1 MRKITDF
8 IVKGRYVFLAIFIIA
23 AIFSLYLSNKVNIND
38 DIMKYLPKTSE
49 TKIGKDIMDEE
60 FAKQDSSVLN
70 VMFKGLSDSEKIDTL
85 KKLQSIDNVSSV
97 DYENTEEYNKDN
109 YTLYVLNVDDYDY
122 SITATSVYNYVK
134 DNFKVF
140 GMSGSIYDE
149 NKPILQLWIVIL
161 AIACAMI
168 ILIILSDSYVEPWL
182 YLISIGI
189 AVFINKGTNIMFE
202 SVSSI
207 TNSIVAILQLAL
219 SMDYSIMLSNR
230 YKQEKLTHS
239 NKIDAMKEALYHSFK
254 AISSSSVTTIVGL
267 VALVFMSFTIGKDL
281 GFVLAKGVLL
291 SLISIFFCLPALL
304 LIFDNLIIK
313 TKKKSPKF
321 NLTRLGKFIYKTRY
335 VQSVLIIIL
344 FVGAYFLKGN
354 IEILYTGSEQDKV
367 AKIFPTTN
375 QIAIVYNNKYE
386 ELIANYCKK
395 LEKDENIDQTLCYS
409 NTINEKLAY
418 NELNKKFKDLG
429 QDTQIEEY
437 LIKLIYYNYYNKD
450 ANNKMT
456 LNEFVSFI
464 KSDIYTNDNFNNLI
478 NQDIKNNLE
487 MLENFTSSSLI
498 NKKRSP
504 KEIADILG
512 MNKDD
517 AEKILIYYNSK
528 NVETKMT
535 IKDFVNFMLNDV
547 ANDNEYSSS
556 LDGATISKLKQL
568 QKFTDKNNINKKMD
582 ASELSSIFGIDKDLI
597 AQLFL
602 FYRTT
607 VGSNTKMTL
616 NEFANFTLNMARND
630 SYKNMFD
637 ENTIKSL
644 TLLKTIS
651 NKQNVTT
658 ALNKTAMKASLNN
671 LGLSL
676 DDNTLSLLYIY
687 YTGSNTDTKLT
698 LNTFAT
704 IALQMANNK
713 NYKSYFNKDILSQ
726 LFVLKNLTS
735 GDSLPKE
742 VLYQTFNINE
752 QTLGKE
758 LLEKLDNNITKTKMT
773 PLEFEMILQSLI
785 QNPNLGLSEE
795 QVKVL
800 NKNLTM
806 AQKLI
811 NDNKYHT
818 PTEIVNILN
827 QDKTVVS
834 MIYGGY
840 DSQNGKLKDISVK
853 ELINFLYS
861 NNKNPL
867 FAEKLTQVSDLLQLA
882 HIVVNNLDTTYS
894 YAQISSITNTDKGQL
909 AKIFGIYDYNNK
921 PTTLTPLELTNLI
934 LNNKDNELLKGKI
947 SNRETSELS
956 LVKDVMTSTLNDTK
970 YTSSNLSSLLN
981 IDNNTMSLLFS
992 LYNSKYIKSSQDIS
1006 LYNYV
1011 QFIVKDV
1018 MNNKDYSAKFD
1029 DAKKEKITTINDIM
1043 NKSLNSI
1050 TYTSTEAFTSLDTLS
1065 DNLDK
1070 NLVDLI
1076 YMYYKSTKDYDDSWK
1091 MTIEEFINYLYS
1103 DILTDSRFD
1112 DFINAE
1118 KKATITDS
1126 KNTVDKSKD
1135 LIVSDKY
1142 SRVVLNTKYAAEDEN
1157 TYKFINSIQ
1166 DEIGNNDDIYIVGNS
1181 PMAVEMNKTF
1191 NNELN
1196 KITLL
1201 TMIFIFIVVAITFKD
1216 LIIPF
1221 VLVLIIQTAV
1231 YLTMCAISITGGS
1244 EYFISLLIV
1253 QAILMGAT
1261 IDYAIVYTSYYRE
1274 SRLTMGIKDSVI
1286 NAYNKSIHTIISS
1299 SSILIIVTL
1308 VVAGFASAI
1317 AAKICETISQGTFAS
1332 VILILFVLPGVL
1344 ASTDKI
1350 ICRNGYYKEPKKGKS
1365 VEKNL

>member
-23 AIFSLYLSNKVNIND
+23 ALFSLYLSNKVNIND

-60 FAKQDSSVLN
+60 FAEQDSSVLN
-70 VMFKGLSDSEKIDTL
+70 VMFKGLSDSEKEDTL
-85 KKLQSIDNVSSV
+85 KKLQSIDGVSSV
-97 DYENTEEYNKDN
+97 DYENTEEYNKDK
-109 YTLYVLNVDDYDY
+109 YTLYVLNVDDYDH
-122 SITATSVYNYVK
+122 SETATNVYNYVK
-134 DNFKVF
+134 DNFRTA

-189 AVFINKGTNIMFE
+189 AVFINKGTNIMFD

-304 LIFDNLIIK
+304 LIFDNLIAK
-313 TKKKSPKF
+313 TQKKSPKF
-321 NLTRLGKFIYKTRY
+321 NLTGLGKFIYKTRY
-335 VQSVLIIIL
+335 VQGVLIVIL

-354 IEILYTGSEQDKV
+354 IGILYTGSEQDKV
-367 AKIFPTTN
+367 GKVFPATN

-386 ELIANYCKK
+386 ELITDYCKK
-395 LEKDENIDQTLCYS
+395 LEQDENIDQALCYS

-418 NELNKKFKDLG
+418 NELNKKFEDLG
-429 QDTQIEEY
+429 QDTQVEEY

-456 LNEFVSFI
+456 LNEFISFI
-464 KSDIYTNDNFNNLI
+464 KSDIYTNDNFSDSIDQDTKDNL
-478 NQDIKNNLE
+478 DLLE
-487 MLENFTSSSLI
+487 KFTSPSLI
-498 NKKRSP
+498 NKKRST

-512 MNKDD
+512 MNEDD

-535 IKDFVNFMLNDV
+535 IKEFVNFMLNDV
-547 ANDNEYSSS
+547 ANDKEYSSS
-556 LDGATISKLKQL
+556 LDKATISKLKQL
-568 QKFTDKNNINKKMD
+568 QKFADVNNINKKMD

-597 AQLFL
+597 EQLFL

-607 VGSNTKMTL
+607 VDSNTKMTL
-616 NEFANFTLNMARND
+616 NEFANFALNMSSND
-630 SYKNMFD
+630 SYKDMFD
-637 ENTIKSL
+637 ENNIKSL
-644 TLLKTIS
+644 TLLKTLS

-658 ALNKTAMKASLNN
+658 ALNRTSMKTSLNN

-687 YTGSNTDTKLT
+687 YTGYNTDTKLT
-698 LNTFAT
+698 LNEFAT
-704 IALQMANNK
+704 TALAEK
-713 NYKSYFNKDILSQ
+713 ENYQSYFNEDIL
-726 LFVLKNLTS
+726 K
-735 GDSLPKE
+735 SLQTIVSLNSHYNQELSNTK
-742 VLYQTFNINE
+742 LYEMFGIDEETGAKLNYAITQ
-752 QTLGKE
+752 GKS
-758 LLEKLDNNITKTKMT
+758 DTYNMT
-773 PLEFEMILQSLI
+773 PLQFVNTLLQTSEI
-785 QNPNLGLSEE
+785 ASQLSET
-795 QVKVL
+795 QKTSL
-800 NKNLTM
+800 GT
-806 AQKLI
+806 AQYI
-811 NDNKYHT
+811 MNNIS
-818 PTEIVNILN
+818 TEYGVNELVSALN

-834 MIYGGY
+834 VIYGVY

-861 NNKNPL
+861 NKENPL
-867 FAEKLTQVSDLLQLA
+867 FAEKLTSTGNLLQLV
-882 HIVVNNLDTTYS
+882 HIIVNNLDTTYS
-894 YAQISSITNTDKGQL
+894 YSEISNITGTNKDQL
-909 AKIFGIYDYNNK
+909 AKIFGVYDYNNE
-921 PTTLTPLELTNLI
+921 TTAMTPLELTNLI

-947 SNRETSELS
+947 SNSEISELS
-956 LVKDVMTSTLNDTK
+956 LVKEVMTSTLNNTK
-970 YTSSNLSSLLN
+970 NTSSNLSSLFN

-992 LYNSKYIKSSQDIS
+992 LYNSKYIKSNQDIS

-1029 DAKKEKITTINDIM
+1029 DVKKEKLTTINDIM

-1050 TYTSTEAFTSLDTLS
+1050 KYTSTEAFTSLDTLS

-1076 YMYYKSTKDYDDSWK
+1076 YMYYGSNKEYDDSWK
-1091 MTIEEFINYLYS
+1091 MTIEEFINYLNS

-1112 DFINAE
+1112 DFINSE
-1118 KKATITDS
+1118 KRTTITDS
-1126 KNTVDKSKD
+1126 KKTVDKSKD

-1142 SRVVLNTKYAAEDEN
+1142 SRVVLNTKYAAEDED

-1196 KITLL
+1196 KITIL

-1231 YLTMCAISITGGS
+1231 YLTMSVISITGGS
-1244 EYFISLLIV
+1244 VYFISLLIV

-1344 ASTDKI
+1344 AATDKI
-1350 ICRNGYYKEPKKGKS
+1350 ICRNGYYKEPKK
-1365 VEKNL
+1365 

>member
-23 AIFSLYLSNKVNIND
+23 ALFSLYLSNKVNIND

-60 FAKQDSSVLN
+60 FAEQDSSVLN
-70 VMFKGLSDSEKIDTL
+70 VMFKGLSDSEKEDTL
-85 KKLQSIDNVSSV
+85 KKLQSIDGVSSV
-97 DYENTEEYNKDN
+97 DYENTEEYNKDK
-109 YTLYVLNVDDYDY
+109 YTLYVLNVDDYDH
-122 SITATSVYNYVK
+122 SETATNVYNYVK
-134 DNFKVF
+134 DNFRVS

-189 AVFINKGTNIMFE
+189 AVFINKGTNIMFD

-230 YKQEKLTHS
+230 YKQEKLTHN

-304 LIFDNLIIK
+304 LIFDNLIAK

-321 NLTRLGKFIYKTRY
+321 NLTGLGKFIYKTRY
-335 VQSVLIIIL
+335 VQGILIVIL

-354 IEILYTGSEQDKV
+354 IGILYTGSEQDKV
-367 AKIFPTTN
+367 GKVFPATN

-386 ELIANYCKK
+386 ELITDYCKK
-395 LEKDENIDQTLCYS
+395 LEQNEKIDQALCYS

-418 NELNKKFKDLG
+418 NELNKKFEDLG
-429 QDTQIEEY
+429 QDTQVEEY

-456 LNEFVSFI
+456 LNEFISFI
-464 KSDIYTNDNFNNLI
+464 KRDIYTNDNFSDSI
-478 NQDIKNNLE
+478 DQDTKDNLE
-487 MLENFTSSSLI
+487 ILENFTSPSLI
-498 NKKRSP
+498 NKKRST

-512 MNKDD
+512 MNEDD

-535 IKDFVNFMLNDV
+535 IKEFVNFMLNDV
-547 ANDNEYSSS
+547 ANDKEYSSS
-556 LDGATISKLKQL
+556 LDKATISKLKQL
-568 QKFTDKNNINKKMD
+568 QKFADVNNINKKMD

-597 AQLFL
+597 EELFL

-607 VGSNTKMTL
+607 VDSNTKMTL
-616 NEFANFTLNMARND
+616 NEFANFALNMSSNA
-630 SYKNMFD
+630 SYKDMFD

-644 TLLKTIS
+644 TLLKKLS

-658 ALNKTAMKASLNN
+658 ALNMTSMKTSLNN

-676 DDNTLSLLYIY
+676 DDNTLSLLYMY
-687 YTGSNTDTKLT
+687 YTGYNTDTKLT
-698 LNTFAT
+698 LNEFAT
-704 IALQMANNK
+704 TALQMTEK
-713 NYKSYFNKDILSQ
+713 ENYQSYFNEDT
-726 LFVLKNLTS
+726 FFNEDTLK
-735 GDSLPKE
+735 SLKTI
-742 VLYQTFNINE
+742 VSLNSYYD
-752 QTLGKE
+752 KE
-758 LLEKLDNNITKTKMT
+758 LSNTELYKMFEIDEETGSKLNYAITQGKSDTYNMT
-773 PLEFEMILQSLI
+773 PLQFVNTLLQTSDI
-785 QNPNLGLSEE
+785 VSQLSET
-795 QVKVL
+795 QKASL
-800 NKNLTM
+800 GT
-806 AQKLI
+806 AQYI
-811 NDNKYHT
+811 MNNIS
-818 PTEIVNILN
+818 TEYGVNELVSALN
-827 QDKTVVS
+827 QDKTVIS
-834 MIYGGY
+834 MIYGY
-840 DSQNGKLKDISVK
+840 NDSQNGKLKDISVK

-861 NNKNPL
+861 NKENPL
-867 FAEKLTQVSDLLQLA
+867 LAEKLTSTGDLLQLA
-882 HIVVNNLDTTYS
+882 HIIVNNLDTTYS
-894 YAQISSITNTDKGQL
+894 YSEISNITGTDKDQL
-909 AKIFGIYDYNNK
+909 TKIFGVYDYNNE
-921 PTTLTPLELTNLI
+921 PTSMTPLEFANLI

-947 SNRETSELS
+947 SNREISELS
-956 LVKDVMTSTLNDTK
+956 LVKEAMTSTLNNTK
-970 YTSSNLSSLLN
+970 YTSSSLSSLLN

-992 LYNSKYIKSSQDIS
+992 LYNSKYIKSNQDIS

-1029 DAKKEKITTINDIM
+1029 DVKKGKLTTINDIM
-1043 NKSLNSI
+1043 NKSLNNI
-1050 TYTSTEAFTSLDTLS
+1050 KYTSTEAFTSLDTLS

-1076 YMYYKSTKDYDDSWK
+1076 YIYYGSIKEYDDSWK
-1091 MTIEEFINYLYS
+1091 MTIEEFINYLNS

-1112 DFINAE
+1112 DFINSE
-1118 KKATITDS
+1118 KRTTITDS
-1126 KNTVDKSKD
+1126 KKTVDKSKD

-1142 SRVVLNTKYAAEDEN
+1142 SRVVLNTKYAAEDED

-1196 KITLL
+1196 KITIL

-1231 YLTMCAISITGGS
+1231 YLTMSAISITGGS
-1244 EYFISLLIV
+1244 VYFISLLIV

-1344 ASTDKI
+1344 AATDKI
-1350 ICRNGYYKEPKKGKS
+1350 ICRNGYYKEPKK
-1365 VEKNL
+1365 

>member
-8 IVKGRYVFLAIFIIA
+8 IVKGRYVFLAIFILA
-23 AIFSLYLSNKVNIND
+23 AFFSLYLSKKVNIND

-60 FAKQDSSVLN
+60 FAEQDSSVLN
-70 VMFKGLSDSEKIDTL
+70 VMFKGLRDSEKEDTL
-85 KKLQSIDNVSSV
+85 KKLQSIEGVSSV
-97 DYENTEEYNKDN
+97 LYENTEEYNKGK
-109 YTLYVLNVDDYDY
+109 YTLYVLNVDDYDH
-122 SITATSVYNYVK
+122 SETATSVYNYVK
-134 DNFKVF
+134 DNFRVS

-168 ILIILSDSYVEPWL
+168 ILILLSDSYVEPWL

-189 AVFINKGTNIMFE
+189 AVFINKGTNIMFD

-291 SLISIFFCLPALL
+291 SLVSIFFCLPALL
-304 LIFDNLIIK
+304 LIFDNLIAK

-321 NLTRLGKFIYKTRY
+321 NLTGLGKFIYKTRY
-335 VQSVLIIIL
+335 VQMVLIVIL

-354 IEILYTGSEQDKV
+354 IGILYTGSEQDKV
-367 AKIFPTTN
+367 GKVFPTTN

-386 ELIANYCKK
+386 ELITDYCKK
-395 LEKDENIDQTLCYS
+395 LEQDKNIDQTLCYS

-418 NELNKKFKDLG
+418 NELNRKFEDLG

-456 LNEFVSFI
+456 LNEFISFI
-464 KSDIYTNDNFNNLI
+464 KRDIYTNDNFSDSI
-478 NQDIKNNLE
+478 NQDTKDNLE
-487 MLENFTSSSLI
+487 ILENFTSSSLI
-498 NKKRSP
+498 NKKRST

-512 MNKDD
+512 MNEDD
-517 AEKILIYYNSK
+517 AKKILIYYNSK
-528 NVETKMT
+528 NVDAKMT
-535 IKDFVNFMLNDV
+535 IKEFVNFMLNDV
-547 ANDNEYSSS
+547 ANDKEYSAS

-568 QKFTDKNNINKKMD
+568 QKFADVNNINKKMD
-582 ASELSSIFGIDKDLI
+582 ASELSSIFGIDKELI
-597 AQLFL
+597 FQLFL

-607 VGSNTKMTL
+607 IDSNTKMTL
-616 NEFANFTLNMARND
+616 NEFANFALHMSSND
-630 SYKNMFD
+630 AYKDMFD
-637 ENTIKSL
+637 ENTIELL
-644 TLLKTIS
+644 TLLQSLS
-651 NKQNVTT
+651 NEQIINTTLDEENMLVTLQKLNFKIDNNT
-658 ALNKTAMKASLNN
+658 LSNIYIMYTGSTSNTSLNKTQLWGIINAME
-671 LGLSL
+671 L
-676 DDNTLSLLYIY
+676 DSEH
-687 YTGSNTDTKLT
+687 SETKET
-698 LNTFAT
+698 
-704 IALQMANNK
+704 LQMIMTNLEDNEYTLEQLSKIFPAE
-713 NYKSYFNKDILSQ
+713 YK
-726 LFVLKNLTS
+726 
-735 GDSLPKE
+735 
-742 VLYQTFNINE
+742 TFIN
-752 QTLGKE
+752 
-758 LLEKLDNNITKTKMT
+758 
-773 PLEFEMILQSLI
+773 
-785 QNPNLGLSEE
+785 
-795 QVKVL
+795 
-800 NKNLTM
+800 
-806 AQKLI
+806 
-811 NDNKYHT
+811 
-818 PTEIVNILN
+818 
-827 QDKTVVS
+827 
-834 MIYGGY
+834 MIYGSY
-840 DSQNGKLKDISVK
+840 DKNQGNIKSMSIKN
-853 ELINFLYS
+853 LINFLYDYKEDS
-861 NNKNPL
+861 FVAPSLKGNETTL
-867 FAEKLTQVSDLLQLA
+867 KLAYT
-882 HIVVNNLDTTYS
+882 IVNALDKYDSKTMS
-894 YAQISSITNTDKGQL
+894 QITNTDPKQISMIYGV
-909 AKIFGIYDYNNK
+909 YDYNNE
-921 PTTLTPLELTNLI
+921 TTAMTPLELTNLI

-947 SNRETSELS
+947 SNKEISELS
-956 LVKDVMTSTLNDTK
+956 LVKEVMTSTLNNTK
-970 YTSSNLSSLLN
+970 YTSSSLSSLLN

-992 LYNSKYIKSSQDIS
+992 LYNSKYIQSNQDIS

-1029 DAKKEKITTINDIM
+1029 DVKKEKLTTIHDIM

-1050 TYTSTEAFTSLDTLS
+1050 KYTSTEAFTSLDTLS

-1076 YMYYKSTKDYDDSWK
+1076 YMYYGSNKEYDDSWK
-1091 MTIEEFINYLYS
+1091 MTIEEFINYLNS

-1112 DFINAE
+1112 DFINSE
-1118 KKATITDS
+1118 KRTTITDS
-1126 KNTVDKSKD
+1126 KKTIDKSKD

-1142 SRVVLNTKYAAEDEN
+1142 SRVVLNTKYAAEDED

-1166 DEIGNNDDIYIVGNS
+1166 DEIGNNDGIYIVGNS

-1196 KITLL
+1196 KITIL

-1231 YLTMCAISITGGS
+1231 YLTMSAISITGGS
-1244 EYFISLLIV
+1244 VYFISLLIV

-1344 ASTDKI
+1344 ATTDKI
-1350 ICRNGYYKEPKKGKS
+1350 ICKKGYYKEH
-1365 VEKNL
+1365 N

>member
-1 MRKITDF
+1 MKKITDF

-23 AIFSLYLSNKVNIND
+23 AIFSLYLSSKVNINE

-60 FAKQDSSVLN
+60 FSEQDSSVLN
-70 VMFKGLSDSEKIDTL
+70 VMFKGLADNEKEDTL
-85 KKLQSIDNVSSV
+85 KKLQNIDGVSSV
-97 DYENTEEYNKDN
+97 DYENTEEYNKDQ
-109 YTLYVLNVDDYDY
+109 YTLYVLNVDDYDH
-122 SITATSVYNYVK
+122 SETATNVYNYVK
-134 DNFKVF
+134 DNFKTV

-149 NKPILQLWIVIL
+149 NKPILQLWIVVL

-189 AVFINKGTNIMFE
+189 AVFINKGTNIMFD

-267 VALVFMSFTIGKDL
+267 IALVFMSFTIGKDL

-304 LIFDNLIIK
+304 LIFDNLIAK
-313 TKKKSPKF
+313 TQKKSPKF
-321 NLTRLGKFIYKTRY
+321 NLTGLGKFIYKTRY
-335 VQSVLIIIL
+335 VQSIFIVIL
-344 FVGAYFLKGN
+344 FVGAYLLKGN
-354 IEILYTGSEQDKV
+354 IGILYTGSEQDKV
-367 AKIFPTTN
+367 GKVFPATN

-386 ELIANYCKK
+386 ELITDYCKK
-395 LEKDENIDQTLCYS
+395 LEQDENIDQALCYS

-418 NELNKKFKDLG
+418 NELNKKFEDLG

-456 LNEFVSFI
+456 LNEFISFI
-464 KSDIYTNDNFNNLI
+464 QSDIYTNDNFSNSIDQDTRDNLA
-478 NQDIKNNLE
+478 L
-487 MLENFTSSSLI
+487 LENFTSSSLV
-498 NKKRSP
+498 NKKRST

-512 MNKDD
+512 MSKED

-528 NVETKMT
+528 NIETKMT
-535 IKDFVNFMLNDV
+535 MKDFVNFMLHDV
-547 ANDNEYSSS
+547 ANDKEYSSS
-556 LDGATISKLKQL
+556 LDPATISKLKQL
-568 QKFTDKNNINKKMD
+568 QKFADVNNINKKMN
-582 ASELSSIFGIDKDLI
+582 ASELSGIFGIEKDFI
-597 AQLFL
+597 EQLFL

-607 VGSNTKMTL
+607 IDSNTKMTL
-616 NEFANFTLNMARND
+616 NEFANFAFDMSLNDA
-630 SYKNMFD
+630 YKDMFD
-637 ENTIKSL
+637 ENTMQSL
-644 TLLKTIS
+644 TLLKTFS
-651 NKQNVTT
+651 NKSNVTT
-658 ALNKTAMKASLNN
+658 ALDMTSMKVSLNN

-676 DDNTLSLLYIY
+676 DDNTLQLLYTC
-687 YTGSNTDTKLT
+687 YTGYNSQSQLSIKDFADTVLEMYK
-698 LNTFAT
+698 
-704 IALQMANNK
+704 K
-713 NYKSYFNKDILSQ
+713 NEYKSYFNEYKSYFNDENMNNFSLIS
-726 LFVLKNLTS
+726 KYREE
-735 GDSLPKE
+735 LPKDE
-742 VLYQTFNINE
+742 IYEMFGITDKTIQSLFN
-752 QTLGKE
+752 LV
-758 LLEKLDNNITKTKMT
+758 ITKENIS
-773 PLEFEMILQSLI
+773 PLEFVNTSLTGLSLPLEQRTLLEYLQSI
-785 QNPNLGLSEE
+785 FSDIDAGNTYNAYQLST
-795 QVKVL
+795 K
-800 NKNLTM
+800 
-806 AQKLI
+806 
-811 NDNKYHT
+811 
-818 PTEIVNILN
+818 LN
-827 QDKTVVS
+827 QDIIMVSVV
-834 MIYGGY
+834 YGVN
-840 DSQNGKLKDISVK
+840 SSELNNISIK
-853 ELINFLYS
+853 EFTNFLYD
-861 NNKNPL
+861 NKENPL
-867 FAEKLTQVSDLLQLA
+867 FIEKLAQVNDLLELA
-882 HIVVNNLDTTYS
+882 HIIINHLDTTYS
-894 YAQISSITNTDKGQL
+894 DSEISNITGTDKDQL
-909 AKIFGIYDYNNK
+909 AKIFGVYDYYNEV
-921 PTTLTPLELTNLI
+921 TTMAPLEFANLI
-934 LNNKDNELLKGKI
+934 LNNQDNELLKGKI
-947 SNRETSELS
+947 SNSEISELS
-956 LVKDVMTSTLNDTK
+956 FVKEVMTSTLDDTK
-970 YTSSNLSSLLN
+970 YTSSSFSSLLH

-992 LYNSKYIKSSQDIS
+992 LYNSKYIKSNQEIS

-1011 QFIVKDV
+1011 NFIVKNV

-1029 DAKKEKITTINDIM
+1029 DPKKEKLTTINDIM
-1043 NKSLNSI
+1043 NKSLNS
-1050 TYTSTEAFTSLDTLS
+1050 TKYTSTELFTSLNILS
-1065 DNLDK
+1065 NNLDK
-1070 NLVDLI
+1070 SLVDLV
-1076 YMYYKSTKDYDDSWK
+1076 YMYYGSNQKYDDSWK
-1091 MTIEEFINYLYS
+1091 MTIEEFINYLNS

-1112 DFINAE
+1112 DFINSE
-1118 KKATITDS
+1118 KRTTITDS
-1126 KNTVDKSKD
+1126 KKTVDKSKD

-1142 SRVVLNTKYAAEDEN
+1142 SRVVLNTKYAAEDED

-1196 KITLL
+1196 KITIL

-1216 LIIPF
+1216 FMTPF

-1231 YLTMCAISITGGS
+1231 YLTMSAISITGGS
-1244 EYFISLLIV
+1244 VYFISLLIV

-1274 SRLTMGIKDSVI
+1274 SRLTMGVKDSVI

-1344 ASTDKI
+1344 AATDKI
-1350 ICRNGYYKEPKKGKS
+1350 ICRKGYYKELKK
-1365 VEKNL
+1365 

>member
-23 AIFSLYLSNKVNIND
+23 AIFGLYLSTKVNIND
-38 DIMKYLPKTSE
+38 DIMKYLPKSSE

-60 FAKQDSSVLN
+60 FTEQDSSVLN
-70 VMFKGLSDSEKIDTL
+70 VMFKGLSDSEKEDTL
-85 KKLQSIDNVSSV
+85 KKLKSIDGVSSV
-97 DYENTEEYNKDN
+97 DYENTEKYNKDK
-109 YTLYVLNVDDYDY
+109 YTLYVLNVDDYDH
-122 SITATSVYNYVK
+122 SETAASVYNYVK
-134 DNFKVF
+134 DNFRTA

-189 AVFINKGTNIMFE
+189 AVFINKGTNIMFD

-304 LIFDNLIIK
+304 LIFDNLIAK
-313 TKKKSPKF
+313 TQKKSPKF
-321 NLTRLGKFIYKTRY
+321 NLTGLGKFIYKTRY
-335 VQSVLIIIL
+335 VQVFLIVIL

-354 IEILYTGSEQDKV
+354 IGILYTGSEQDKV
-367 AKIFPTTN
+367 GKVFPATN

-386 ELIANYCKK
+386 ELITDYCKK
-395 LEKDENIDQTLCYS
+395 LEQDENIDQALCYS

-418 NELNKKFKDLG
+418 NELNKKFADLG

-456 LNEFVSFI
+456 LNEFISFI
-464 KSDIYTNDNFNNLI
+464 KSDIYTNDNFSDSI
-478 NQDIKNNLE
+478 DQDTKDNLE
-487 MLENFTSSSLI
+487 ILENFTSPSLI
-498 NKKRSP
+498 NKKRST

-535 IKDFVNFMLNDV
+535 IKEFVNFMLNDV
-547 ANDNEYSSS
+547 ANDKEYSSS
-556 LDGATISKLKQL
+556 LNGATISKLKQL
-568 QKFTDKNNINKKMD
+568 QKFADVNNINQKMD

-597 AQLFL
+597 EQLFL

-607 VGSNTKMTL
+607 VDSNTKMTL
-616 NEFANFTLNMARND
+616 NEFANFALNMSSND
-630 SYKNMFD
+630 SYKDMFD

-644 TLLKTIS
+644 TLLKTLS

-658 ALNKTAMKASLNN
+658 ALNMTSMKTSLNN

-687 YTGSNTDTKLT
+687 YTGYNTDTELT
-698 LNTFAT
+698 LNEFAT
-704 IALQMANNK
+704 TALNMANNE
-713 NYKSYFNKDILSQ
+713 NYKSYFNENT
-726 LFVLKNLTS
+726 LK
-735 GDSLPKE
+735 SLQTIVSLNSSYNQDKSNTE
-742 VLYQTFNINE
+742 LYAMFGIDEETGAKLNYAITQ
-752 QTLGKE
+752 GKS
-758 LLEKLDNNITKTKMT
+758 DTYNMT
-773 PLEFEMILQSLI
+773 PLQFVNTLLQTSEI
-785 QNPNLGLSEE
+785 VSQLSET
-795 QVKVL
+795 Q
-800 NKNLTM
+800 KNSLGT
-806 AQKLI
+806 AQYI
-811 NDNKYHT
+811 MNNIF
-818 PTEIVNILN
+818 TEYGVNELVSALN

-834 MIYGGY
+834 VIYGVY
-840 DSQNGKLKDISVK
+840 DSQSGKLKDISVK

-861 NNKNPL
+861 NKENPL
-867 FAEKLTQVSDLLQLA
+867 FAEKLTLTGNLLQLA
-882 HIVVNNLDTTYS
+882 HIIVNNLDTTYS
-894 YAQISSITNTDKGQL
+894 YSEISNITGTDKGQL
-909 AKIFGIYDYNNK
+909 AKIFGVYDYNNE
-921 PTTLTPLELTNLI
+921 TTTMTPLELTNLI

-947 SNRETSELS
+947 SNSEISELS
-956 LVKDVMTSTLNDTK
+956 LVKEAMTSTLNNTK
-970 YTSSNLSSLLN
+970 YTSSSLSSLLN

-992 LYNSKYIKSSQDIS
+992 LYNSKYIKSNQDIS

-1029 DAKKEKITTINDIM
+1029 DAKKEKLTTINDIM

-1050 TYTSTEAFTSLDTLS
+1050 KYTSTEACTSLDTLS

-1076 YMYYKSTKDYDDSWK
+1076 YMYYGSNKEYDDSWK
-1091 MTIEEFINYLYS
+1091 MTIEEFVNYLNS

-1112 DFINAE
+1112 DFINSE
-1118 KKATITDS
+1118 KRTTITDS
-1126 KNTVDKSKD
+1126 KKTVDKSKD

-1142 SRVVLNTKYAAEDEN
+1142 SRVVLNTKYAAEDED

-1181 PMAVEMNKTF
+1181 PMAVEMNETF

-1196 KITLL
+1196 KITIL

-1231 YLTMCAISITGGS
+1231 YLTMSAISITGGS
-1244 EYFISLLIV
+1244 VYFISLLIV

-1344 ASTDKI
+1344 AATDKI
-1350 ICRNGYYKEPKKGKS
+1350 ICRNGYYKEPKK
-1365 VEKNL
+1365 